1 MTYHVE
7 VQTDGSV
14 RVPEELVRSL
24 GIKPG
29 DTVSVNQSGA
39 RIIVNRSDEQEA
51 ALRRLRTA
59 LSGYSV
65 DKFLAERGS
74 DWRE

>member
-14 RVPEELVRSL
+14 RVPEELVRNL
-24 GIKPG
+24 GIGPG
-29 DTVSVNQSGA
+29 DTVSVNQSGG
-39 RIIVNRSDEQEA
+39 RIIVNRSDEQHA
-51 ALRRLRTA
+51 ALTRLRTV

-65 DKFLAERGS
+65 DQFIAERKS